1 MLAEVGSERNAK
13 RILSRIRMA
22 DGDRSRVAA
31 VKVINPSHSSTILTA
46 DTTCGVS
53 STLHPRVRVGTGLG
67 RAVGSPGCV
76 GTAFPFVHFGLLV
89 SAGIG
94 ALTKSCR
101 DRNFEGCVSYVSDRK
116 ELFSNLRKKAHVSP
130 EFWAYDARVA
140 TRYRDTYSVG
150 FTSLE
155 NIPCKLFSPPMA
167 DERGGIFSADVID
180 ISIHSKQRC
189 SSFDPISLETITDGL
204 SNLM

>member
-1 MLAEVGSERNAK
+1 V
-13 RILSRIRMA
+13 A
-22 DGDRSRVAA
+22 DGDRSRVVA

-46 DTTCGVS
+46 ETTCDVS
-53 STLHPRVRVGTGLG
+53 TSLHPRRSVGTGSGQAL
-67 RAVGSPGCV
+67 GSPGCV
-76 GTAFPFVHFGLLV
+76 GTAFPLVHFGLLV

-116 ELFSNLRKKAHVSP
+116 ELFSNLIKKAHVSP

-140 TRYRDTYSVG
+140 TRSRDTYSVG

-155 NIPCKLFSPPMA
+155 NFPCELFSPPMA

-180 ISIHSKQRC
+180 ISIHSNQRC
-189 SSFDPISLETITDGL
+189 SSFEPIDF
-204 SNLM
+204 